1 MLKLLSEAFQN
12 LTKVFKKTNNP
23 AVKDELIKIGDEL
36 EALSEKVQKGSG
48 KIEEQTVQ
56 LNKILDDI
64 NERDADFTK
73 QRAIDTIAS
82 GDDPAARGFATPVDK
97 GGADEA
103 IQFVA
108 EKTNLSFEEARL
120 AIMEKI
126 NEGYPVGDFKRT
138 APNDTAQ
145 IKAYLDNNLNYG
157 DAVTFLED
165 IEDIAFSGAIDL
177 SSDSAKNVSR
187 QAAKGVSDD
196 LQKSLDLTDSYGF
209 QVTKDLDDVVP
220 FNELSPKDIEMIKLG
235 VPMNSK
241 KYRIETEAIRKGE
254 MAPSQMS
261 GIPESQAKALKSLED
276 EMLGG
281 LDMKTFTKVSNAE
294 IAEKERIIAVANDLI
309 EEGRMTEARELLES
323 IGEDL
328 SADRVLNADGGRIGF
343 EDGGQSNYY
352 IGGKP
357 ATEEEYNMQGDY
369 MDLTPEGMELF
380 KAFRLENPDVDEN
393 IILDALKKQGYSGD
407 MQGFARGG
415 GVGSLFRM
423 R

>member
-36 EALSEKVQKGSG
+36 EALSEQVQKGSG

-64 NERDADFTK
+64 NERDADLPFGK
-73 QRAIDTIAS
+73 SGEAEEYIKNRGELPFGKSGEAQEYIDS
-82 GDDPAARGFATPVDK
+82 
-97 GGADEA
+97 
-103 IQFVA
+103 
-108 EKTNLSFEEARL
+108 L
-120 AIMEKI
+120 ANI
-126 NEGYPVGDFKRT
+126 
-138 APNDTAQ
+138 
-145 IKAYLDNNLNYG
+145 
-157 DAVTFLED
+157 
-165 IEDIAFSGAIDL
+165 
-177 SSDSAKNVSR
+177 
-187 QAAKGVSDD
+187 SDD

-241 KYRIETEAIRKGE
+241 KYRIETEAISKGE

-309 EEGRMTEARELLES
+309 EEGRLTEARELLES

-328 SADRVLNADGGRIGF
+328 SADRVLNANGGYMNRPKAFLGGLFGGDEEDEDPEYKAWKDIYRKNPDVADMHPSASDYKRKLLEEIRSNQSYQDGG
-343 EDGGQSNYY
+343 DVNYY

-357 ATEEEYNMQGDY
+357 VDEEEYDMQGDY

-380 KAFRLENPDVDEN
+380 KTFRLENPDVDER

-407 MQGFARGG
+407 MQGFAKGG

-423 R
+423 K

>member
-23 AVKDELIKIGDEL
+23 AVKDELVKIGDEL
-36 EALSEKVQKGSG
+36 EALSEQVQKGSG

-64 NERDADFTK
+64 NERDADLPFGK
-73 QRAIDTIAS
+73 SGEAEEYIKNRGELPFGKSGEAQEYIDS
-82 GDDPAARGFATPVDK
+82 
-97 GGADEA
+97 
-103 IQFVA
+103 
-108 EKTNLSFEEARL
+108 L
-120 AIMEKI
+120 ANI
-126 NEGYPVGDFKRT
+126 
-138 APNDTAQ
+138 
-145 IKAYLDNNLNYG
+145 
-157 DAVTFLED
+157 
-165 IEDIAFSGAIDL
+165 
-177 SSDSAKNVSR
+177 
-187 QAAKGVSDD
+187 SDD

-407 MQGFARGG
+407 MQGFAKGG